1 MKHEKQQHT
10 YRTSERA
17 IAAAWT
23 VVLLPLMVVFGPFFI
38 APEMFR
44 SILESRRHDA
54 AYARWKRAR
63 DSGGMH

>member
-1 MKHEKQQHT
+1 MKHR
-10 YRTSERA
+10 YRSSERA

-44 SILESRRHDA
+44 SILESRRHDEV
-54 AYARWKRAR
+54 YARWKRAR
-63 DSGGMH
+63 DRGEMH